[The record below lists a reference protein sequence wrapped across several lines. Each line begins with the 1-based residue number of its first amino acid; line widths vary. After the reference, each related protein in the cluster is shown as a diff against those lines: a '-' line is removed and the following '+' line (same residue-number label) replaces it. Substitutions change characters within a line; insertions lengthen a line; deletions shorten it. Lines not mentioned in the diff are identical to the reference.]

1 MRACV
6 RACVRVY
13 ENVDIR
19 MLIKLRFGRI
29 GRGAAAR
36 CAMTGAGTG
45 TGTGTGTEM
54 GTGTGI
60 GTEAEGSDVKL

>member
-45 TGTGTGTEM
+45 TGTEM